1 MILAFLAAALAPYHF
16 TASTE
21 TRTAYLSRS
30 RISED
35 RPVQVCEASFS
46 RDVGPLGAFGI
57 AHWCLT
63 SITPRLQHERR
74 RLFSE
79 NDLGTFWD
87 FSHEVAEGWTLTN
100 QATLWWLLFGGYR
113 DPEDGGTQYEVWDE
127 ASLKNDYLVPS
138 VLVRRGWHSSD
149 WVYVRTGLA
158 KPFDLKPTLGV
169 PISITPGVFAETG
182 NQAFYEL
189 RYGELPRSRAYHT
202 AFLAVLGQISVD
214 YAVSDNWKFYA
225 KLQQFG
231 LVDSDA
237 RDQAHGI
244 HRRDLTIFTLGVQAS
259 F

>member
-1 MILAFLAAALAPYHF
+1 MTLAILAAALAPYHF

-21 TRTAYLSRS
+21 TRSAYLSRS

-46 RDVGPLGAFGI
+46 REAGPLGAFGI

-79 NDLGTFWD
+79 NDLGTFWEK
-87 FSHEVAEGWTLTN
+87 SYEITEGWTLAN

-127 ASLKNDYLVPS
+127 VSLKNDYLVPS

-149 WVYVRTGLA
+149 WVYVRSGLS
-158 KPFDLKPTLGV
+158 KPVDLKPSLDL
-169 PISITPGVFAETG
+169 PFRITPGVFLETG
-182 NQAFYEL
+182 NQGFYEF
-189 RYGELPRSRAYHT
+189 RYGELPRSRSYHRG
-202 AFLAVLGQISVD
+202 ALAVIGQLAVD
-214 YAVSDNWKFYA
+214 YTLSENWKLYA

-237 RDQAHGI
+237 RDQTHGI

>member
-1 MILAFLAAALAPYHF
+1 MMLALLAAALAPYHF
-16 TASTE
+16 VASTE
-21 TRTAYLSRS
+21 TRSAYLSRS

-46 RDVGPLGAFGI
+46 RDAGLLGEFGVTY
-57 AHWCLT
+57 WSLT
-63 SITPRLQHERR
+63 SITPRLAHKHR

-79 NDLGTFWD
+79 NDVGTFWGT
-87 FSHEVAEGWTLTN
+87 SYELAEGWTLTN

-113 DPEDGGTQYEVWDE
+113 DPEAGGTEYEVWDE

-138 VLVRRGWHSSD
+138 VFVRRGWHSYD
-149 WVYVRTGLA
+149 WVYVRTGLS
-158 KPFDLKPTLGV
+158 KPFDLKPVLGV
-169 PISITPGVFAETG
+169 PLSVTPGVFTETG

-189 RYGELPRSRAYHT
+189 RYGELPRSRSYHR
-202 AFLAVLGQISVD
+202 AFLAVVGQISVD
-214 YAVSDNWKFYA
+214 YVVSENWKFYA

-244 HRRDLTIFTLGVQAS
+244 HRRDLTIFTLGVQAK